1 MSTSSRRRSAFT
13 LVELLVVITIIGML
27 VALLLPAVNAARR
40 QARRTTCTNNLK
52 QHSLGMIA
60 LATDK
65 GNFPGYSQFVQRGR
79 GVWVKGETGANG
91 QVRVRSDS
99 NKANAWQ
106 LSWAAMLLPRIDR
119 QDVWDQI
126 VDPSL
131 DPGPEIRPI
140 ELYVCPDDSDVNSRT
155 GLAGLTYSANTGAWD
170 RNASGDFLVGPNAG
184 DTVDNGVFF
193 NRAEKGPQSS
203 LSTVHD
209 PSNMTILFSENIHK
223 DYDTTPFT
231 WLGLRPNDSAEQQ
244 LGIVWVVN
252 ENPSAG
258 DNLNNQERINAVADN
273 VTTFRPDIPRFARP
287 ASAHGDGANVAFCD
301 GHGSFM
307 RSDIDYTVYQRLLT
321 AKGSNCEDPASHRG
335 KNTSSL
341 SASDP
346 IRIFRTAPPLSEQ
359 DFQ

>member
-1 MSTSSRRRSAFT
+1 MSTSSRRRPAFT

-52 QHSLGMIA
+52 QHSLAMIA
-60 LATDK
+60 QATNK

-79 GVWVKGETGANG
+79 GVWVKGDIGAEG
-91 QVRVRSDS
+91 QVRVRSDN

-106 LSWAAMLLPRIDR
+106 LSWAAVLLSSIDR

-140 ELYVCPDDSDVNSRT
+140 DLFVCPDDTDVTSRT

-170 RNASGDFLVGPNAG
+170 RNQSGAFLTGSGVG

-193 NRAEKGPQSS
+193 NRALGGPQSS
-203 LSTVHD
+203 MNTIHDGSST
-209 PSNMTILFSENIHK
+209 TILLSENIHK

-231 WLGLRPNDSAEQQ
+231 WLGLRPSDTAEQQ
-244 LGIVWVVN
+244 LGLVWVVN
-252 ENPSAG
+252 ENPVSG
-258 DNLNNQERINAVADN
+258 PNIDDQERINAVSG
-273 VTTFRPDIPRFARP
+273 TPTFNPNATNFARP
-287 ASAHGDGANVAFCD
+287 ASAHGDGVNVAFCD
-301 GHGSFM
+301 GHGSFI

-341 SASDP
+341 PVSDP

-359 DFQ
+359 DFN